1 MSLRNEDR
9 KTMVSLELEKA
20 NHLLKQADMMCELQ
34 QWDIAAN
41 RFYYACFHAVQALF
55 IQNHLASRR
64 HSGMLAQFGLHFI
77 KTGIVDDRFGAFLHR
92 MEQLREKGDYNC
104 QFSVGKDE
112 LLSFVTPA
120 HELIDLIKELIGKG
134 CILSDELVSNQ

>member
-1 MSLRNEDR
+1 
-9 KTMVSLELEKA
+9 
-20 NHLLKQADMMCELQ
+20 
-34 QWDIAAN
+34 
-41 RFYYACFHAVQALF
+41 
-55 IQNHLASRR
+55 
-64 HSGMLAQFGLHFI
+64 MLAQFGLHFI

-120 HELIDLIKELIGKG
+120 HELMDLIKELIGKG
-134 CILSDELVSNQ
+134 RILSNELVSNL

>member
-120 HELIDLIKELIGKG
+120 HELMDLIKELIGKG
-134 CILSDELVSNQ
+134 RILSDELVSNL